1 MFDTLL
7 WVLPYFVTH
16 YAGQTT
22 QGSKDDGDG
31 VDQASGSKNAPKQD
45 TSLPQRVYPLRL
57 KRPLQE
63 SSTHDQSDALAP
75 ADLQPEKEC
84 GGGHRI
90 RKISKPCSQQQS
102 QSELQPS
109 ISHDLPQ
116 SDEMPLP
123 VRVGESEVES
133 YSLSW
138 ETDQYHKFTEQEA
151 EYFESEYSFEKELVG
166 SDEQS
171 VEQCMSPRPPNLLVP
186 HEFIIQI
193 YFKEKGRLDID
204 DAREIVREIVNGMAY
219 LKRHGVVHGDFH
231 AGNMMYNTET
241 GEVKLID
248 FGQFSILPGW
258 EEGRSALSKS
268 SDPSSTISGYRAGA
282 DELDNMKRLGQLLHR
297 LLTGQREYSADFKY
311 GEMLRKTILPD
322 PDPYK
327 SELKENAIHLVDILV
342 SRDPEQ
348 MPSIE
353 DVSNDPF
360 FSIKQ

>member
-1 MFDTLL
+1 MFDSLL
-7 WVLPYFVTH
+7 WVLPHFVTH

-22 QGSKDDGDG
+22 QGDTNDGDG
-31 VDQASGSKNAPKQD
+31 VDQASGSKDAPKQD

-90 RKISKPCSQQQS
+90 RKISKPCSQHQS

-151 EYFESEYSFEKELVG
+151 EYFESEYSFEKELGKGRSGVVSLATRKSNGLKVAYKSIPKSEVKKYELELESNLPFICHLRNPLVG

-171 VEQCMSPRPPNLLVP
+171 VEQCMSSRPPNLLVP
-186 HEFIIQI
+186 HEFIIQMYLSRPGHGSPYVPKVFDYI
-193 YFKEKGRLDID
+193 ILENEFIVVMEYFDEKWVTLFSYFKEKGRLDID
-204 DAREIVREIVNGMAY
+204 DAREIVREIVNGMIS
-219 LKRHGVVHGDFH
+219 LRQHG
-231 AGNMMYNTET
+231 
-241 GEVKLID
+241 
-248 FGQFSILPGW
+248 ILH
-258 EEGRSALSKS
+258 
-268 SDPSSTISGYRAGA
+268 D
-282 DELDNMKRLGQLLHR
+282 D
-297 LLTGQREYSADFKY
+297 LTGMSQ
-311 GEMLRKTILPD
+311 
-322 PDPYK
+322 
-327 SELKENAIHLVDILV
+327 
-342 SRDPEQ
+342 
-348 MPSIE
+348 
-353 DVSNDPF
+353 
-360 FSIKQ
+360 